1 MNDWMYESLN
11 LPTRLIISRSFI
23 EECRQKHRFDECAVV
38 KLQPVRTK
46 EDEECNF

>member
-23 EECRQKHRFDECAVV
+23 EECRQKHRFDECDIV
-38 KLQPVRTK
+38 KLQPARVAK
-46 EDEECNF
+46 DDEQNN